1 MVVEIKCICTESLQI
16 HLIRAIPAH
25 SYRTVFFFFFFF
37 FFIFTSN
44 KLLLLRGYTFTTLKI
59 TWFLNFFLSH
69 NEGCFLKKLSVYST
83 IKQYKRNFSVP
94 KLFFCNLNFYVAKYI
109 LASRKFTCTRLT
121 DFFSILTN

>member
-25 SYRTVFFFFFFF
+25 SYRTVFFFFFHFHKQQTP
-37 FFIFTSN
+37 I
-44 KLLLLRGYTFTTLKI
+44 I
-59 TWFLNFFLSH
+59 TGIYIYDVEDNVVFEFFFLSQ